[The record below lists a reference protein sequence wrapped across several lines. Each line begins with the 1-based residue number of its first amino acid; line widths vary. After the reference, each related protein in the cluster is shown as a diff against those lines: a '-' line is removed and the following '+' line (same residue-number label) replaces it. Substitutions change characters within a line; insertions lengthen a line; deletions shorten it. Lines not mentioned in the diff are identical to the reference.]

1 MLLNTKLDIPKSFY
15 IFVDIENPLTAQAL
29 KSTGTFSSSAY
40 TMCKYD
46 KSFLEKYIKGRVKY
60 LPYKKSSNDMNIS
73 SPFYMS
79 VVNEFS
85 VEYDAERIREKFYPL
100 YPSRMS
106 AVYAFGDYDTCIRVS
121 RKHDWDLESVRKFKL
136 MEGNL
141 TRVIKVN
148 MEIVSQAR
156 SMYLNSIIDEEG
168 KEILWKNY
176 WSGLNYVPLNSQLA
190 NYSFGNFRV
199 DDIYEYLIEGSVVLE
214 E

>member
-1 MLLNTKLDIPKSFY
+1 MLLNTKSDIPESFY
-15 IFVDIENPLTAQAL
+15 IFVDTENPLTAQAL
-29 KSTGTFSSSAY
+29 RSTGTFSSSAY
-40 TMCKYD
+40 TMCRHD

-60 LPYKKSSNDMNIS
+60 LPYKRSTNDMNIS
-73 SPFYMS
+73 SPFYTS
-79 VVNEFS
+79 VINEFS

-106 AVYAFGDYDTCIRVS
+106 AVYAFGDYDTCIKVS
-121 RKHDWDLESVRKFKL
+121 RKYNWELESVKKFKL
-136 MEGNL
+136 IQENL

-148 MEIVSQAR
+148 MEVVSQAR
-156 SMYLNSIIDEEG
+156 SMYFNSMLDEKG

-176 WSGLNYVPLNSQLA
+176 WSGLNYVPLNSYLS
-190 NYSFGNFRV
+190 NYSFGNFKV

>member
-1 MLLNTKLDIPKSFY
+1 MLLNTKSDIPESFY
-15 IFVDIENPLTAQAL
+15 IFVDTENPLTAQAL

-40 TMCKYD
+40 TMCRYD

-60 LPYKKSSNDMNIS
+60 LPYKRSGNDMNVS
-73 SPFYMS
+73 SPFYTS
-79 VVNEFS
+79 VISEFS

-106 AVYAFGDYDTCIRVS
+106 AVYAFGDYDTCIKVS
-121 RKHDWDLESVRKFKL
+121 RKYDWELESVRKFRLIK
-136 MEGNL
+136 GNL

-148 MEIVSQAR
+148 MEIVSKAR
-156 SMYLNSIIDEEG
+156 SMYLNSMLDEKG

-176 WSGLNYVPLNSQLA
+176 WRGLDYVPINSYLA
-190 NYSFGNFRV
+190 NYSFGNFKV

>member
-1 MLLNTKLDIPKSFY
+1 MLLNTNLDIPESFY

-29 KSTGTFSSSAY
+29 RSTRTFSSSAY

-60 LPYKKSSNDMNIS
+60 LPYKRSSNDMNIS
-73 SPFYMS
+73 SPFYTS
-79 VVNEFS
+79 VVNDFT

-121 RKHDWDLESVRKFKL
+121 RKHNWDLESVRKFKL
-136 MEGNL
+136 IKGKL

-156 SMYLNSIIDEEG
+156 SMYLHSMLDEKG

-176 WSGLNYVPLNSQLA
+176 WNGLNYVPINSHLA
-190 NYSFGNFRV
+190 NYSFGNFKV
-199 DDIYEYLIEGSVVLE
+199 DDIYEYLIEGAVVLE

>member
-1 MLLNTKLDIPKSFY
+1 MLLNTKSDIPESFY

-29 KSTGTFSSSAY
+29 RTTRTFSSSAY
-40 TMCKYD
+40 TMCKHD

-60 LPYKKSSNDMNIS
+60 LPYKRSGNDMNIS
-73 SPFYMS
+73 SPFYTS
-79 VVNEFS
+79 VINEFS

-121 RKHDWDLESVRKFKL
+121 RKHNWDLETVRKFRLVK
-136 MEGNL
+136 GNL

-156 SMYLNSIIDEEG
+156 SMYLNSMLDERG

-176 WSGLNYVPLNSQLA
+176 WRGLNYVPVNSYLA
-190 NYSFGNFRV
+190 NYSFGNFKV